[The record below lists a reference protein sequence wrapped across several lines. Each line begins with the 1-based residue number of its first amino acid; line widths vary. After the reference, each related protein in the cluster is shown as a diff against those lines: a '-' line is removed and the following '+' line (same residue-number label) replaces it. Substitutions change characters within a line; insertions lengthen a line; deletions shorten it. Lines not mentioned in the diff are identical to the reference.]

1 MTDIPATAG
10 ATTTATDDARTVSPV
25 GEVLRDIAR
34 GGFAGII
41 VGIFVAGL
49 GGRLIMRVAT
59 ILHED
64 AVGRITEADEVI
76 GVISLRGTSALL
88 LFGGLGMGLLAGTIW
103 VIVSPWMPGRGL
115 ARAVVTAI
123 AAIALGTPALV
134 RRTNPDFVIL
144 GHDPMVVVMLVGLVG
159 LVGFAIALVDGVLD
173 ARLPH
178 PLGGT
183 TISATV
189 YPIVTL
195 TGLVLILPLVVAA
208 LLDQPEYHAP
218 IRAGWALAV
227 VGVCTLT
234 WWVLR
239 VMGRSAPPRRLR
251 MVGRVSLL
259 VAIVLG
265 AVTSLP
271 HIQVAAGMP

>member
-1 MTDIPATAG
+1 MADIPATAG
-10 ATTTATDDARTVSPV
+10 AATTATDDARAVSPV

-34 GGFAGII
+34 GGLAGIV

-49 GGRLIMRVAT
+49 GGRLMMRLAT

-64 AVGRITEADEVI
+64 TVGRITEADEVI

-88 LFGGLGMGLLAGTIW
+88 IFGGLGMGLLAGTIW

-115 ARAVVTAI
+115 TRAVVTAI

-144 GHDPMVVVMLVGLVG
+144 GHDPMVVALLVGLVG
-159 LVGFAIALVDGVLD
+159 LVGFSIALVDGVLD
-173 ARLPH
+173 ARMPH

-189 YPIVTL
+189 YLVVTL

-208 LLDQPEYHAP
+208 LLDQPEYRAP

-227 VGVCTLT
+227 VGGCTLT
-234 WWVLR
+234 WWALR
-239 VMGRSAPPRRLR
+239 VKGRSAPPKTLRL
-251 MVGRVSLL
+251 VGTTSLL
-259 VAIVLG
+259 VAVVLG
-265 AVTSLP
+265 VVTSLP
-271 HIQVAAGMP
+271 HILTAAGMP